1 MGTQLS
7 GAFIAGKWQ
16 EGQGEVFTS
25 LDPAS
30 REAVWQGRAAA
41 PAQVRAAFA
50 AARSAFAEWALMG
63 FEARKAIV
71 LAFKEITTARKA
83 EFAELIARETGKPLW
98 EAEAEAGLLPA
109 KVDISVRAYGERT
122 GRRVEGSAFGE
133 AVLDHKPLGVM
144 FVLGPYNFPAHL
156 PNGHIVPALLA
167 GNTIVFKPS
176 ELTPA
181 VGALMATCWAE
192 AGLPA
197 GVLNLVQGAR
207 ETGAAA
213 LDDADLDGVL
223 FTGSWATGSFIH
235 KKFAGRT
242 GVQLA
247 LEMGG
252 NNPLVIWD
260 AKDAEAAARIAV
272 LSAYISAGQRCSCAR
287 RLIVPEGAAGEAI
300 LSHVADFASRLTI
313 GPWNA
318 SPEPFMGPV
327 VTDRAASAVIA
338 AQDALE
344 TAGGKV
350 LLRAK
355 ILDHGPAFVSPS
367 LIDVTG
373 IETPDEEVFG
383 PLLQVCRAKSFEDA
397 LKEANNTAYGLAAGL
412 VSDDEALWKR
422 FWAGSRAGIVNW
434 NRPVPGAASSM
445 PFGGPGQ
452 SGNLRPS
459 AYYAADYCVYPVATQ
474 AAPKLETLPIKG
486 IDQ

>member
-1 MGTQLS
+1 MS
-7 GAFIAGKWQ
+7 GNSLFTGGIWSRGGG
-16 EGQGEVFTS
+16 EGFAS

-30 REAVWQGRAAA
+30 AETVWHGHAAT
-41 PAQVRAAFA
+41 PGDVRAAFA
-50 AARSAFAEWALMG
+50 AARAAFAGWALTG
-63 FEARKAIV
+63 FEARRAIV
-71 LAFKEITTARKA
+71 ERFGAILADRKDQ
-83 EFAELIARETGKPLW
+83 FAELISRETGKPLW
-98 EAEAEAGLLPA
+98 EAQGEAAAMIGKIA
-109 KVDISVRAYGERT
+109 ISIRAREERA
-122 GRRVEGSAFGE
+122 GRRVEPSEFGE
-133 AVLDHKPLGVM
+133 SVLDHKPLGVL
-144 FVLGPYNFPAHL
+144 FVLGPYNFPGHL

-167 GNTIVFKPS
+167 GNTLVFKPS

-181 VGALMATCWAE
+181 TGALMVECWQE

-197 GVLNLVQGAR
+197 GVLNLVQGGR

-242 GVQLA
+242 GIQLA

-260 AKDAEAAARIAV
+260 AGDADAAARIAI

-287 RLIVPEGAAGEAI
+287 RLIVPEGAHGDAIVSAVAGIA
-300 LSHVADFASRLTI
+300 ARLTI
-313 GPWNA
+313 GAWNA
-318 SPEPFMGPV
+318 SPEPFMGPL
-327 VTDRAASAVIA
+327 VTPHAADAVIRAQGDLA
-338 AQDALE
+338 AL
-344 TAGGKV
+344 GGKV
-350 LLRAK
+350 LLEARRLEA
-355 ILDHGPAFVSPS
+355 GPAFVSPS

-373 IETPDEEVFG
+373 LETPDHEVFG
-383 PLLQVCRAKSFEDA
+383 PLLQVRRTKSFEDA

-434 NRPVPGAASSM
+434 NRPTTGAASSM

-459 AYYAADYCVYPVATQ
+459 AYYAADYCAYPVATQ
-474 AAPKLETLPIKG
+474 AAPELASLPVKG
-486 IDQ
+486 I